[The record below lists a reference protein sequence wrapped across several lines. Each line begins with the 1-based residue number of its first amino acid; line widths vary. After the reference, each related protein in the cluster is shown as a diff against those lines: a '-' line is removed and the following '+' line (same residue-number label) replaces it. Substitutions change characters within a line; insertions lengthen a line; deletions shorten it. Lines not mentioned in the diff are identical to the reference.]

1 MTKLSLQD
9 ARFLKFNSKHL
20 PNLKKLRDG
29 IINPSKPSHKRFINV
44 LEGKLLPVTQWERA
58 FLHWTELNEPDLVE
72 YISNMIDENKKRNN
86 TSKSETVFKYPSNQ
100 KDKKLTKK
108 QKQLKIDITHRKS
121 GFYKQNL
128 KFVSG
133 GLPSLGKKR

>member
-1 MTKLSLQD
+1 
-9 ARFLKFNSKHL
+9 
-20 PNLKKLRDG
+20 
-29 IINPSKPSHKRFINV
+29 
-44 LEGKLLPVTQWERA
+44 
-58 FLHWTELNEPDLVE
+58 
-72 YISNMIDENKKRNN
+72 MIDENKKRNN

-133 GLPSLGKKR
+133 DHLVQGKRDKIVINQPRKITSL

>member
-1 MTKLSLQD
+1 MKIDRQE
-9 ARFLKFNSKHL
+9 
-20 PNLKKLRDG
+20 KKLDNWKGVSGIYILRGDG
-29 IINPSKPSHKRFINV
+29 NYEITPHPLQK
-44 LEGKLLPVTQWERA
+44 EREENER
-58 FLHWTELNEPDLVE
+58 LNNEKENKNKTESYN
-72 YISNMIDENKKRNN
+72 YWGTITTNMIDENKKRNN
-86 TSKSETVFKYPSNQ
+86 TSKSEIVFKYPSKQ

-121 GFYKQNL
+121 GFYKQNI